1 MVLHNLPG
9 LPRDHRALRELVTS
23 SIPSLPQYND
33 WLANLF
39 GGDVE
44 AFDRFL
50 HHHSQ
55 NGVWTD
61 VSGILCQATAL
72 IFERQIQVVGT
83 NNKNPRGFFILESV
97 PGSEELP
104 SLTIGHYYD
113 KHYQSLARVEP
124 PSETFE
130 EDKTVSPLMEGGRKE
145 EEKTTLADEEKEK
158 EDDDE
163 REEAS
168 KAGAFVENPFFVGSD
183 DDGGDDVKTD
193 GAVGES
199 KEPVNEREEK
209 NLASNQDEA
218 AKDVEE
224 EKEPNTEDKS
234 LSAEE
239 KKGDEDNLTL
249 GLI

>member
-1 MVLHNLPG
+1 M
-9 LPRDHRALRELVTS
+9 TS
-23 SIPSLPQYND
+23 SIPSLPQYD
-33 WLANLF
+33 GWLANLF

-55 NGVWTD
+55 DGVWTD

-97 PGSEELP
+97 PGSEKLP

-113 KHYQSLARVEP
+113 KHYQSLARVP
-124 PSETFE
+124 PSETFG
-130 EDKTVSPLMEGGRKE
+130 EDETISPLMEGGRKE
-145 EEKTTLADEEKEK
+145 EEKTTLVEEEKEK
-158 EDDDE
+158 EGDDDE

-183 DDGGDDVKTD
+183 DDGGDDVQTD
-193 GAVGES
+193 GAVGGS

-209 NLASNQDEA
+209 NLASNQDEV

-239 KKGDEDNLTL
+239 KKGDEDNSGREGGLTL